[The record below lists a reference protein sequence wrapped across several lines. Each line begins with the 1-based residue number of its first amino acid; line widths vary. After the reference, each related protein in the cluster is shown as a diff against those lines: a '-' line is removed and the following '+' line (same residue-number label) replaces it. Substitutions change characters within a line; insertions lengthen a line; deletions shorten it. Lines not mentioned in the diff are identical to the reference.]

1 VLSSNPSNW
10 SVLLNYSS
18 GGGLTSTSTLGSFA
32 FDGSGNLWMADSANS
47 RAIEWNSTGA
57 SISPSSGFAAGGGLL
72 AMDVSGNVWVSG
84 NGVLTELT
92 TLGDAVQGSP
102 YLGVSGG
109 GSDLTFD
116 ANGNLW
122 IAEGSG
128 LYEFSSIGK
137 ELSPSTGFTNTG
149 ITDITS
155 LGFNNKNNLW
165 VGSQKG
171 FAELTYPGAQLV
183 VTSQGGLNSATLP
196 APVADNSGYLW
207 MIAPDWISKLSYS
220 GTGLLD
226 PSGSYTWDDLSS
238 GNMQEQL
245 GGELPFINARALALD
260 GSDRLWI
267 VSQGGP
273 SSGKTLSGNLISYP
287 LTETSAYWWFSLDSS
302 VLSGGVKSA
311 AVDGSGNMWVLLANN
326 TVAEYVGI
334 ATPTITPAALV
345 LKKSKQGSKP

>member
-1 VLSSNPSNW
+1 
-10 SVLLNYSS
+10 
-18 GGGLTSTSTLGSFA
+18 
-32 FDGSGNLWMADSANS
+32 
-47 RAIEWNSTGA
+47 
-57 SISPSSGFAAGGGLL
+57 
-72 AMDVSGNVWVSG
+72 
-84 NGVLTELT
+84 
-92 TLGDAVQGSP
+92 VQGSP

-116 ANGNLW
+116 PNGNLW
-122 IAEGSG
+122 IAEGGG

-155 LGFNNKNNLW
+155 LGFDNKNNLW
-165 VGSQKG
+165 IGSLLSNG
-171 FAELTYPGAQLV
+171 NHEFSELTWPGAQLV
-183 VTSQGGLNSATLP
+183 VTSLGAWNSAMLP
-196 APVADNSGYLW
+196 VPVADNSGYLW
-207 MIAPDWISKLSYS
+207 IIGPDRVCKLSYS
-220 GTGLLD
+220 GTGLLSPGD
-226 PSGSYTWDDLSS
+226 SSCTSDDLSNTP
-238 GNMQEQL
+238 GAQEQL
-245 GGELPFINARALALD
+245 GGYLPYMNARALALD

-273 SSGKTLSGNLISYP
+273 EGASTRSGNLISYP

-345 LKKSKQGSKP
+345 LKNSKQGSKP